1 MNKRL
6 AYRVGI
12 AGAGLMLMASA
23 AAQARSTSF
32 QKFEVRT
39 SVAGFITS
47 TSSGAFGLNLSNEPD
62 LTVDA
67 TYYVTPNIG
76 VNVLATFLNFEVNSK
91 ALGNKSLG
99 SVDLLPPIFSLQYHF
114 MPNGKIR
121 PYVGVGFNYNFF
133 SNESGDLSNR
143 GTTALG
149 ATVKNKLGYA
159 ATVGADYMIT
169 PNLALN
175 VSFNFLY
182 IGTYVHLNA
191 TPGGGAA
198 DTRLHVRAYIPG
210 AGIAYR
216 F

>member
-1 MNKRL
+1 MNKKF
-6 AYRVGI
+6 AYQFGI
-12 AGAGLMLMASA
+12 AGVSLMLLAST
-23 AAQARSTSF
+23 AAQAQGATF
-32 QKFEVRT
+32 QRFEVRT
-39 SVAGFITS
+39 SAAGFITS

-62 LTVDA
+62 LTLDA

-91 ALGNKSLG
+91 TLGNASLG

-114 MPNGKIR
+114 MPNGVIR

-133 SNESGDLSNR
+133 SNESGALSSR
-143 GTTALG
+143 GGLG

-182 IGTYVHLNA
+182 VGTYVHLDA
-191 TPGGGAA
+191 TPGGGGPA